1 MLQTYRGT
9 VVNQWFH
16 KKRGKAVALI
26 ASSQQ
31 VLVNFGLCQICERRH
46 HSLVGCDDGHDN
58 VLSKHGQHER
68 VAAHGPMLAVAVC

>member
-46 HSLVGCDDGHDN
+46 QP
-58 VLSKHGQHER
+58 LSCR
-68 VAAHGPMLAVAVC
+68 L

>member
-46 HSLVGCDDGHDN
+46 HFLVGCDEGHVFVETWT
-58 VLSKHGQHER
+58 VLCLLTS
-68 VAAHGPMLAVAVC
+68 

>member
-46 HSLVGCDDGHDN
+46 HSLAGESH
-58 VLSKHGQHER
+58 VLSKHGQDGS
-68 VAAHGPMLAVAVC
+68 VAAHGPTLAAVAVC